1 MTTAGDAGGASSGRD
16 ADVPDEVVEAA
27 QVEAEVAEDTRGTKP
42 GWLNRFVWDTL
53 WKVVGVGLIV
63 AIGLVVASRAQHLLV
78 LLIISVFFAL
88 AIIPAVK
95 YMHEREPR

>member
-1 MTTAGDAGGASSGRD
+1 MTYEGDAGRASSGGD
-16 ADVPDEVVEAA
+16 AEVVEAA
-27 QVEAEVAEDTRGTKP
+27 QVEGEVAEDRMETRP

-53 WKVVGVGLIV
+53 WKVVAVGFVVAVGLV
-63 AIGLVVASRAQHLLV
+63 IGSRVQDLLV
-78 LLIISVFFAL
+78 LLVISVFFAL